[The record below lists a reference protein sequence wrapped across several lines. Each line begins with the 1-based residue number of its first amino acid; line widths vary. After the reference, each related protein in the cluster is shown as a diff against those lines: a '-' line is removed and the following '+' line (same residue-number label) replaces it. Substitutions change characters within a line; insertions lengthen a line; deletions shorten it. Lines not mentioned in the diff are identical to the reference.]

1 MNTEKEQFQQ
11 QILFDEQSADAA
23 TDNLPESTPKADTV
37 FFDNNDWQA
46 TEQDLQEIEQQIEK
60 RSETS
65 WGMRIGLSVLMLIVG
80 IEAFEFFSTGFIDS
94 PIITGLYAIL
104 FGVITATVG
113 TSFIKELTGL
123 SQLKKQLKVQQKVV
137 DINQGYQEGQA
148 VDVCK
153 KIASKLPC
161 DIALPSEDAWLSKE
175 YKHLSDAE
183 IIQLFNKQ
191 VMSAV
196 DQIAMN
202 EIAKHS
208 SETMMMV
215 AISPIAFIDM
225 LIVFWRNVSMVDRV
239 AGLYGIKLGYWSR
252 IKLIRE
258 VLKNMI
264 FAGATEIIADVGA
277 EMIGADL
284 LSKLSGRAA
293 QGLASGMLTAR
304 LGIRTVHLCRPLPFN
319 QDTPSINSVRQI
331 LVSNLKQLVLNKDK
345 S

>member
-1 MNTEKEQFQQ
+1 MSTEKEQFQQ
-11 QILFDEQSADAA
+11 QILFDEQNTEEVYVEPSL
-23 TDNLPESTPKADTV
+23 TDVPV
-37 FFDNNDWQA
+37 QQVYFDNDDWHA
-46 TEQDLQEIEQQIEK
+46 TESELQDIEQQIER

-65 WGMRIGLSVLMLIVG
+65 WGIRLAIVVFMLIVG
-80 IEAFEFFSTGFIDS
+80 IEAFDFFSTGFIES
-94 PIITGLYAIL
+94 PFITSLYAIL

-113 TSFIKELTGL
+113 TSFLKEVAGL
-123 SQLKKQLKVQQKVV
+123 SQLKKQIKVQQKIVEL
-137 DINQGYQEGQA
+137 NQGYAEGEA

-153 KIASKLPC
+153 RIAKKLPC
-161 DIALPSEDAWLSKE
+161 DTALPEDDAWLTKE

-191 VMSAV
+191 VMRVV
-196 DQIAMN
+196 DQKAMN
-202 EIAKHS
+202 EIAKHA

-225 LIVFWRNVSMVDRV
+225 LIVFWRNIAMVDKV

-258 VLKNMI
+258 VLKNMV
-264 FAGATEIIADVGA
+264 FAGATEIIADVGT

-284 LSKLSGRAA
+284 LGKLSGRAA

-304 LGIRTVHLCRPLPFN
+304 LGIKTVHLCRPLPFN
-319 QDTPSINSVRQI
+319 QDTPSINSVRQVLI
-331 LVSNLKQLVLNKDK
+331 GKLKQLVLKK
-345 S
+345 P